1 MAYSPHQV
9 SRFLTSASPYKINR
23 LHHKLGSFC
32 KCTFTARFVAWRE
45 GYNSGESMTSLLLF
59 ALLARGEAERLA
71 RLTTLVAQS
80 GRVVEIAV
88 PPSDRLRMPQKIAP
102 GAPPLVSFR
111 LFDGRMRHRFSNLDL
126 VLDDAGH

>member
-1 MAYSPHQV
+1 
-9 SRFLTSASPYKINR
+9 
-23 LHHKLGSFC
+23 
-32 KCTFTARFVAWRE
+32 
-45 GYNSGESMTSLLLF
+45 MTPLLLL
-59 ALLARGEAERLA
+59 ALLASADVERL
-71 RLTTLVAQS
+71 TKLVIDS

-88 PPSDRLRMPQKIAP
+88 PTSQRLAPPPKIAP